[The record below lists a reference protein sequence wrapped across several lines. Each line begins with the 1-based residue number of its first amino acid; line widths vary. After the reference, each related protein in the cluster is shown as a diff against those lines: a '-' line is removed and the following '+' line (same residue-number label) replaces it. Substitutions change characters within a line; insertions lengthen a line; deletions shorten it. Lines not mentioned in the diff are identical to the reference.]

1 MATNEFLVSIFVYF
15 GQSCFSMDTD
25 LPEVRLR
32 LPRRANGHKACVGV
46 SISVKP
52 CLPSFT
58 HPPAHRT
65 SFHSDPKQMFGFWG
79 ERWEVEV
86 LRLSPGTLIC
96 YSCPS
101 IGLSTVYLWVTP
113 WTIWRLTT
121 PSTVL
126 IFFLYVHNLYFMSV
140 FFELCHINSLPC

>member
-15 GQSCFSMDTD
+15 GQSRFSMDTD

-126 IFFLYVHNLYFMSV
+126 IFFCTYIIYIL
-140 FFELCHINSLPC
+140 